1 MDVNLRLRLT
11 DEEAAA
17 LNHVLEKTPDG
28 VFATAEVESISIAS
42 MPMELSSVNGCKLR
56 VGVKF
61 LVEVESWFDEPVDVT
76 DPVDVAAPMVRPVL
90 PVF

>member
-28 VFATAEVESISIAS
+28 VFATAEVESLAS
-42 MPMELSSVNGCKLR
+42 LR
-56 VGVKF
+56 CRWSC
-61 LVEVESWFDEPVDVT
+61 L
-76 DPVDVAAPMVRPVL
+76 A
-90 PVF
+90 

>member
-1 MDVNLRLRLT
+1 
-11 DEEAAA
+11 
-17 LNHVLEKTPDG
+17 
-28 VFATAEVESISIAS
+28 
-42 MPMELSSVNGCKLR
+42 MPMELSGVNGSKLR